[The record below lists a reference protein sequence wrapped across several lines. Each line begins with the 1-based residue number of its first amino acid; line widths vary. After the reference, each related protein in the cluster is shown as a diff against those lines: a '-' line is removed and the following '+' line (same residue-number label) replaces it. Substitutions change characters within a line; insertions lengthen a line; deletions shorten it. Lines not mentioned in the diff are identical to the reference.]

1 MLAER
6 DGLFSH
12 LTDLDNK
19 GKQNEP
25 FKWKIKCIF
34 SSTFFPTIYKYKSYP
49 SKLRLLTNNVDK
61 NGNDIFDSNV
71 IKLFV

>member
-1 MLAER
+1 MSL
-6 DGLFSH
+6 S
-12 LTDLDNK
+12 N
-19 GKQNEP
+19 GKSNV
-25 FKWKIKCIF
+25 
-34 SSTFFPTIYKYKSYP
+34 FFPTIYKYKSYP

>member
-1 MLAER
+1 MSL
-6 DGLFSH
+6 S
-12 LTDLDNK
+12 N
-19 GKQNEP
+19 GKSNV
-25 FKWKIKCIF
+25 
-34 SSTFFPTIYKYKSYP
+34 FFPLHFFLQFTNKSYQ